1 MIAPE
6 FDALNFDLLM
16 EVDSLYFGHAVLQV
30 CLRVE
35 HFIGTDVAHFDKVR
49 EKPLV
54 YSFGGVSHEAFAFEL
69 GFLEEPGQGTTVVQM
84 ETELNERL
92 KRIIFLKKQIFCLSV
107 EFCD

>member
-54 YSFGGVSHEAFAFEL
+54 YGFGGVGHEAFAFEL
-69 GFLEEPGQGTTVVQM
+69 GFLEEPGQGATVVQM
-84 ETELNERL
+84 ETKLNERL
-92 KRIIFLKKQIFCLSV
+92 KRKLFFEKTNFLF
-107 EFCD
+107 ER